1 MKKLTNEQIEK
12 IDVAL
17 AKIGIAYAD
26 IRIELTDHIASELE
40 NKDGDFDRNLKTY
53 ILDNRK
59 AIRKLN
65 FKFMAMASRKAYRVL
80 AGHLFGWRSLVLATT
95 IIISGYFLDKII
107 EREYLSMILF
117 YGYAIASCANSFPQA
132 IRAFKKKPSYSTAS
146 GFSII
151 NLLSF
156 YPAIFMMSWQRE
168 MENALPMIAFYAAI
182 ITITL
187 AMYRANR
194 KLSEQIRLRY
204 NG

>member
-1 MKKLTNEQIEK
+1 MEKLTNEQIQK

-17 AKIGIAYAD
+17 AKIGIGYAD

-40 NKDGDFDRNLKTY
+40 NTHGDFEDKLQAY

-80 AGHLFGWRSLVLATT
+80 GSHLFGWRSLVLAAA
-95 IIISGYFLDKII
+95 IITSSYFLDTVI
-107 EREYLSMILF
+107 ERDNLSMILF
-117 YGYAIASCANSFPQA
+117 FGVSIVSGINGLPQA
-132 IRAFKKKPSYSTAS
+132 IAAFKKKPSYSTGS

-156 YPAIFMMSWQRE
+156 YPAIFMMSWQRD
-168 MENALPMIAFYAAI
+168 MENALPMIVFYAAI
-182 ITITL
+182 ITITV

-194 KLSEQIRLRY
+194 KLLAQIRLRY